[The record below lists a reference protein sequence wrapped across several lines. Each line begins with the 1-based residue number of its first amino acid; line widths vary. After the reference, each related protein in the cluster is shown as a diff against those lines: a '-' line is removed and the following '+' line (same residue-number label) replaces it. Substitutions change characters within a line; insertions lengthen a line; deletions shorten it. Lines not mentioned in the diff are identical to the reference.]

1 MFIIYDLHPTNKQK
15 SFYGKAQVMKD
26 TDAEYLTSYETP
38 IIFKEDGK
46 LYRLWNSWTAT
57 TGKHIKAYCG
67 LNKKEFE
74 ELPTLDLTADELKSL
89 KKALNNR
96 GSF

>member
-1 MFIIYDLHPTNKQK
+1 MYNIYDLKPITKQR
-15 SFYGKAQVMKD
+15 SFYGKAQVMIE
-26 TDAEYLTSYETP
+26 TDHEYLMSYETP
-38 IIFKEDGK
+38 IIFKSDDK
-46 LYRLWNSWTAT
+46 LYRIWKKWTAT